1 MKLQCEKCDNEYYYA
16 LERCPH
22 CAHPGNY
29 SNVLIAAD
37 SAERDTVVKRY
48 ESALRGA
55 DSRGCRPTFEDFAS
69 WLRNSRAVVARSF
82 ADIDRLAARDNS
94 VQATFYDLIDAGLAL
109 PDGSSWESLR
119 RPADEILF
127 PNYRARIRFGA
138 LSGDGIGVINYG
150 HFWMTMR
157 DSLIEHRASVF
168 DQNSVTL
175 VTEILA
181 SKRLEVAPE
190 SLKGHRAIWPD
201 RATLAAAQLSHAI
214 TPSTLSD
221 DFPRILLM
229 QGATTADD
237 KFIEVNIWGP
247 ITVRTIE
254 SVGYRWSLV
263 SRMTPRS
270 LLRHL
275 AASLKV
281 FGVKLE
287 ERP

>member
-1 MKLQCEKCDNEYYYA
+1 MLF
-16 LERCPH
+16 R
-22 CAHPGNY
+22 
-29 SNVLIAAD
+29 
-37 SAERDTVVKRY
+37 SA
-48 ESALRGA
+48 G
-55 DSRGCRPTFEDFAS
+55 F
-69 WLRNSRAVVARSF
+69 
-82 ADIDRLAARDNS
+82 
-94 VQATFYDLIDAGLAL
+94 AL

-138 LSGDGIGVINYG
+138 LSGDGIGVIKYG

-214 TPSTLSD
+214 TPSTRSD

-275 AASLKV
+275 ATSLKV